1 MRCLNL
7 ISGGS
12 AFSGS
17 KKWGDLHKSSM
28 VAPNVVMSICVYTRD
43 SILTAPDGIYT
54 RFLFL
59 SFGNYT
65 NQIYPISISTI
76 PYQHLGSCLRWI
88 PLGEPKIIVWVH
100 KEKQNKG
107 HLLPWGLLISCH

>member
-1 MRCLNL
+1 
-7 ISGGS
+7 
-12 AFSGS
+12 
-17 KKWGDLHKSSM
+17 M

-100 KEKQNKG
+100 KEKQNKVKQVCSTVIKWINTSN
-107 HLLPWGLLISCH
+107 HCLFA